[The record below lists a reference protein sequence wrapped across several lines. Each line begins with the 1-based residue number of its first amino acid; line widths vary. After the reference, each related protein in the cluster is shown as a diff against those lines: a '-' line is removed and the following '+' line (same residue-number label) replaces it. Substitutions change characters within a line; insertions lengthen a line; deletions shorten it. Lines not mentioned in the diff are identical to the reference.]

1 MSAPPRVGRRCSI
14 SSLMSDDAACRT
26 GIIYLLP
33 PLSLNI
39 SLNGYRLV
47 SPPLWGT
54 VSRDGTFVH
63 GEDGSLEK
71 SVRGALLTRP
81 NPLHAL
87 VREDVWNLLSDLGGR
102 VVKLM
107 PKRHP
112 GISEQEI
119 METLREWS
127 AHRRGQHLIPRMI
140 QEQVRAGGVEVTEEL
155 ARIITDTARVEVAMM
170 ELRTILE
177 PMPPIQGWTDEQ
189 DARHAADCLDAFV
202 TSQWFRNKQL
212 AESKVGGR
220 AREVRLLELLKE
232 YTDGLM
238 RIYAAQATRISARIS
253 ARDAN
258 SEVLEEL
265 YGLIDG
271 DSIDLAIDLLIERTD
286 DLLSA
291 GEFDQC
297 NSLLIALDPSRL
309 DTNLCVGVLSATRRA
324 RELLSSRGGLVRAVR
339 GRLRE
344 LAPDRTERL
353 LENLT

>member
-1 MSAPPRVGRRCSI
+1 
-14 SSLMSDDAACRT
+14 MSDDAACRT

-54 VSRDGTFVH
+54 VSRDGTFVC
-63 GEDGSLEK
+63 GEDGPLEEMI
-71 SVRGALLTRP
+71 SSALSARP

-87 VREDVWNLLSDLGGR
+87 VREDVWNLLSDLGGK

-112 GISEQEI
+112 GISEQGI

-155 ARIITDTARVEVAMM
+155 VRAITDAARVEAAMV

-202 TSQWFRNKQL
+202 TSQWFRNKKL

-220 AREVRLLELLKE
+220 RTMEVRLLELLKE
-232 YTDGLM
+232 YADGLM

-253 ARDAN
+253 AREAN

-265 YGLIDG
+265 YGLVDG
-271 DSIDLAIDLLIERTD
+271 DSIDLALDLLIERTD

-309 DTNLCVGVLSATRRA
+309 DTNLCVGALSATRRA
-324 RELLSSRGGLVRAVR
+324 REHLSSRGGLVRLIR

-344 LAPDRTERL
+344 LAPDRTARL